1 MGTQRAGL
9 ALFAVFGAAMIFLAS
24 CAEPPAP
31 PAPPPPPVALSSR
44 IIEDAAAYRSYM
56 RQAAAINPTFTDGA
70 SVAQSLRTSAAY
82 EPGQLLRGAMAY
94 AAVVALQDPAFVAGV
109 RAYAGDATTR
119 QKIITEIYKDPAYVV
134 GIAGADSAAGRIAAA
149 VGDDGHKVFAAGQ
162 AVKQAAY
169 SVQRSKWS
177 LAEVVGR
184 DQRLS
189 QAKALST
196 TPIVGDMN
204 DTLAMQQAAGGGAPM
219 TLPTFT
225 AKPPP
230 YTNLVIRGMALAAL
244 AALGAADDAS
254 ADSARQML
262 ADPTG
267 ERCLKMAKLN
277 LYQCLAVSKPHYEDV
292 FCTGQHGL
300 MDTGQC
306 VISGAGAAPVINVIP
321 PPLEIAQAKAAA
333 KPVGAAKVTT
343 SKKK

>member
-31 PAPPPPPVALSSR
+31 PPPPAPPVALSAR

-56 RQAAAINPTFTDGA
+56 RQAAAVNPAFVDGL
-70 SVAQSLRTSAAY
+70 SVAQGVRTAASY

-109 RAYAGDATTR
+109 RAYASDSNTR
-119 QKIITEIYKDPAYVV
+119 LTVINQIYKDPAYVV

-149 VGDDGHKVFAAGQ
+149 LGDDGHKVFAAGR

-169 SVQRSKWS
+169 DVQHSKWS
-177 LAEVVGR
+177 LADVVGR

-189 QAKALST
+189 QAKTLSA

-204 DTLAMQQAAGGGAPM
+204 DTLMMQQAAAGGPPM
-219 TLPTFT
+219 TLPAFT

-230 YTNLVIRGMALAAL
+230 YTNLVVRGMALAAL

-254 ADSARQML
+254 ADSARRML

-277 LYQCLAVSKPHYEDV
+277 LYQCLAVSKPHYEDI

-300 MDTGQC
+300 MDSGQC
-306 VISGAGAAPVINVIP
+306 VIAGAGATPVLNVIP
-321 PPLEIAQAKAAA
+321 PPLEVAQAKAAA

-343 SKKK
+343 RKKK